1 MVEPTKAPPDERGG
15 NGYVQPT
22 ATASHSDSTQSFR
35 GRHRTGTVAIG
46 GRASLLMKMAKV
58 TRTLG
63 LKSDAASML
72 REAERIRIA
81 LYGSESPQVAR
92 VREVI
97 EESQNDER

>member
-1 MVEPTKAPPDERGG
+1 
-15 NGYVQPT
+15 
-22 ATASHSDSTQSFR
+22 
-35 GRHRTGTVAIG
+35 
-46 GRASLLMKMAKV
+46 MKMAKV